1 MAYGFT
7 KEQVLK
13 AIDGSF
19 GIMSQIARALGGCA
33 WSTAEQYVNRWA
45 ETRQA
50 YQDAQEAALDFT
62 EGQML
67 AQIKAGDGPMIRF
80 HLATKGKRRGYV
92 TRQEL
97 SGEDGGPLE
106 LVVRRDRDGNLRSA
120 PAEDAAP

>member
-1 MAYGFT
+1 VANDYT

-13 AIDGSF
+13 AIGGSY
-19 GIMSQIARALGGCA
+19 GIVSQIARALGGCE
-33 WSTAEQYVNRWA
+33 WHTARRYIDRWA

-50 YQDAQEAALDFT
+50 YADEDERALDFT

-67 AQIKAGDGPMIRF
+67 AAIKNGDGPMIRF

>member
-50 YQDAQEAALDFT
+50 YADAQEAALDFT

-67 AQIKAGDGPMIRF
+67 KQIRDGDGPMIRF
-80 HLATKGKRRGYV
+80 HLMTKGKKRGYV
-92 TRQEL
+92 QRTEMTGGDGDAIEL
-97 SGEDGGPLE
+97 T
-106 LVVRRDRDGNLRSA
+106 VVEHIVTK
-120 PAEDAAP
+120 AES